1 MRLATF
7 KSICSFCENIGSR
20 CCHLANMITTVVSPL
35 AQRLFTDS
43 RPWVTDRRGPTIC
56 VGDGGGGGQRQ
67 GARAPVAALLPPPKK
82 NREKYLRGDYHVKF
96 GHFFGQISRKIRV
109 NFSGKYRKKSDILPI
124 SQARL
129 SAEATTL
136 IGPYSTPVCG
146 FRQRLSIV

>member
-1 MRLATF
+1 MR
-7 KSICSFCENIGSR
+7 R
-20 CCHLANMITTVVSPL
+20 
-35 AQRLFTDS
+35 R
-43 RPWVTDRRGPTIC
+43 RRGRGAATGGTCPCRCPT
-56 VGDGGGGGQRQ
+56 
-67 GARAPVAALLPPPKK
+67 PPPPKK